1 MSLLQV
7 RQAQLQAQRR
17 RRLIRTTAPEIVT
30 APIKG
35 WNTRDPFEEMDPL
48 DAITLDNWYPD
59 FAGVT
64 TRNGSVPYAD
74 LSASAPVQTLA
85 SFVSGSTATL
95 LAACDGKISTVSG
108 GVGSSVGSGFG
119 SDIWQT
125 ANFNRHQ
132 FWVNGTDAAQIYDG
146 ATLAATGF
154 TGVSTATLSG
164 IGVFHNRLYFWTGND
179 PVFWYGPVN
188 GISGALSQFDLS
200 MVSLTGGNL
209 VAVEVLSYDGGTG
222 ISAYTCFF
230 MSSGEVLMYGGT
242 DPSNPS
248 NWALVGRY
256 LIAPPVAKR
265 AIARYGGDIY
275 IANADDHQ
283 QFSQLLAAL
292 KLGDTPPRTKV
303 SGAARSAYL
312 AGAALPGW
320 QALYYPSGR
329 RIIFNIPN
337 ADGTFSQHVYNTSTK
352 AWCRFL
358 NQNAYCFGIFQDGL
372 YFGAA
377 NGIIAQADVISSGD
391 LGAAITT
398 IAQQAWQLF
407 TSALKKRIAAV
418 RPVVQGSGPANFS
431 FGLSFDYQTAIEF
444 SILDA
449 TIAPSSNSLIWGSGS
464 WGAPRVWGATATGGL
479 TDPRWRIGAGEGAA
493 IGLTMMSATII
504 PLTWIRSDFMLER
517 GAAL

>member
-1 MSLLQV
+1 MSPVQA

-17 RRLIRTTAPEIVT
+17 RRVIRTSTPQIVT
-30 APIKG
+30 APVKG
-35 WNTRDPFEEMDPL
+35 WNTRDPFEAMDPA

-64 TRNGSVPYAD
+64 TRNGSVAYAN
-74 LSASAPVQTLA
+74 LSASSPVQTLA
-85 SFVSGSTATL
+85 SFVSGASAKL
-95 LAACDGKISTVSG
+95 LAACAGKISTVAS
-108 GVGSSVGSGFG
+108 GVGTPLATGFG

-132 FWVNGTDAAQIYDG
+132 FWVNGTDPAQIYDG
-146 ATLAATGF
+146 AALTAAGF

-164 IGVFHNRLYFWTGND
+164 VGVFHNRLFFWTGID
-179 PVFWYGPVN
+179 PSFWYGTVN
-188 GISGALSQFDLS
+188 GITGALSQFDLS

-230 MSSGEVLMYGGT
+230 MSSGEVLMYSGT

-256 LIAPPVAKR
+256 LIAPPVSKR
-265 AIARYGGDIY
+265 ALARYGGDIY
-275 IANADDHQ
+275 LANADDHQ

-292 KLGDTPPRTKV
+292 KVGDTPPRTKV

-337 ADGTFSQHVYNTSTK
+337 PGGTFSQHVYNTSTQ
-352 AWCRFL
+352 AWCRFT
-358 NQNAYCFGIFQDGL
+358 NQNAYCFGIFEDAL
-372 YFGAA
+372 YYGSA
-377 NGIIAQADVISSGD
+377 NGIIAQADVVSSGD
-391 LGAAITT
+391 LGASIPT

-407 TSALKKRIAAV
+407 GTPLKKRIAAV
-418 RPVVQGSGPANFS
+418 RPVVQGAGPAYFT
-431 FGLSFDYQTAIEF
+431 FGLSYDYQTDIAF

-449 TIAPSSNSLIWGSGS
+449 TIAPSATALIWGSGT
-464 WGAPRVWGATATGGL
+464 WGAPSVWGSTATGGL
-479 TDPRWRIGAGEGAA
+479 TDPRWRIAAGEGGAV
-493 IGLTMMSATII
+493 GLSMLSNTIV
-504 PLTWIRSDFMLER
+504 PLTWIRTDFLIEP
-517 GAAL
+517 GSAL